1 MEGGSRSKP
10 KPKKKEESDDEI
22 CVVEEKITDK
32 TRRRA
37 EQRKHLIEK
46 KKEQRR
52 REQRAL
58 ALKNAGPKTVIKV
71 NSPQGKQLLRKIVAT
86 GSVPSS
92 VVKTPP
98 KKLFSRPD
106 DDDEEKGLTCPICFS
121 SFWYPNQTE
130 EHMKT
135 AHSFDKGK
143 PSPSKSKDMKP
154 KLKNAK

>member
-1 MEGGSRSKP
+1 MQGGSKIS
-10 KPKKKEESDDEI
+10 KKKEESDDEI

-46 KKEQRR
+46 KREQRR

-58 ALKNAGPKTVIKV
+58 AAKNAGPKTVIKV

-98 KKLFSRPD
+98 KKFSRLD
-106 DDDEEKGLTCPICFS
+106 DDEEEKGLTCPVCFS

-143 PSPSKSKDMKP
+143 PSPSKSKDVKP

>member
-1 MEGGSRSKP
+1 MQGGSKSS
-10 KPKKKEESDDEI
+10 KKKEESDDEI

-46 KKEQRR
+46 KREQRR
-52 REQRAL
+52 RELRAL
-58 ALKNAGPKTVIKV
+58 AAKNAGPKTVIKV

-92 VVKTPP
+92 VVKSPA
-98 KKLFSRPD
+98 KKFTRLD
-106 DDDEEKGLTCPICFS
+106 DDEEEKGLTCPICFS

-135 AHSFDKGK
+135 AHSYDKGK
-143 PSPSKSKDMKP
+143 PSPSKSKDVKP

>member
-1 MEGGSRSKP
+1 MQGGSKSS
-10 KPKKKEESDDEI
+10 KKKEESDDEI

-46 KKEQRR
+46 KREQRR
-52 REQRAL
+52 RELRAL
-58 ALKNAGPKTVIKV
+58 AAKNAGPKTVIKV

-92 VVKTPP
+92 AVKSPA
-98 KKLFSRPD
+98 KKFTRLD
-106 DDDEEKGLTCPICFS
+106 DDEEEKGLTCPICFS

-135 AHSFDKGK
+135 AHSYDKGK
-143 PSPSKSKDMKP
+143 PSPSKSKDVKP